1 MDDDIRIQSTM
12 FGPNAPKEF
21 DRAFLKRIVTS
32 FLKTHMS
39 AIVLGSDVALINTI
53 LHTLALFIS
62 PADRKRCR
70 LAYHGAHIVMPEV
83 RLQGI
88 LKDGTT
94 QVSETILL
102 EYTFPVTIIDLTENT
117 VQHAPIY
124 HEYLNVR
131 NSFFFFF
138 VVVQSKMF
146 SQVHKEWNDAEHVQ
160 LATAGQIDPSTLI
173 TISQCVPAYLF

>member
-131 NSFFFFF
+131 NSFFFSLLFKARCSRRCTRNGTT
-138 VVVQSKMF
+138 QNTCSWQPQDR
-146 SQVHKEWNDAEHVQ
+146 S
-160 LATAGQIDPSTLI
+160 IPPPS
-173 TISQCVPAYLF
+173 